1 MGNINKYFNAE
12 AYMYTY
18 LTATLFFN
26 NNKKK
31 YLTPSHKYRVI
42 DYYLKYNKALYK
54 LFKILVAKFII
65 KYGIFPKDTNISLE
79 NTNTS
84 LIDL

>member
-1 MGNINKYFNAE
+1 MHTYF
-12 AYMYTY
+12 
-18 LTATLFFN
+18 TAALFFN

-31 YLTPSHKYRVI
+31 YLTLSYECRVI
-42 DYYLKYNKALYK
+42 DYYLKYNEALYK

-65 KYGIFPKDTNISLE
+65 KYGISPEDTDIFPE

-84 LIDL
+84 FINL